1 LESAEEGRL
10 GIGAGKF
17 RHSFTGGVAVAGG
30 TLSIAADGALGSG
43 MLALGDR
50 STVALTAGGNYSH
63 ALSVAGVSVITVV
76 AGQSVSWSGLIADG
90 ASAGSS
96 SSVTT
101 AY

>member
-1 LESAEEGRL
+1 
-10 GIGAGKF
+10 
-17 RHSFTGGVAVAGG
+17 
-30 TLSIAADGALGSG
+30 

-76 AGQSVSWSGLIADG
+76 VGQSVSWSGLIADG
-90 ASAGSS
+90 PSAGSS
-96 SSVTT
+96 SSVAT

>member
-1 LESAEEGRL
+1 
-10 GIGAGKF
+10 
-17 RHSFTGGVAVAGG
+17 
-30 TLSIAADGALGSG
+30 

-63 ALSVAGVSVITVV
+63 ALSVACVSVITVV

-96 SSVTT
+96 SSVGPRRIDADQCSEQLLGRDHRWQRQHTR
-101 AY
+101 Y

>member
-1 LESAEEGRL
+1 
-10 GIGAGKF
+10 
-17 RHSFTGGVAVAGG
+17 
-30 TLSIAADGALGSG
+30 